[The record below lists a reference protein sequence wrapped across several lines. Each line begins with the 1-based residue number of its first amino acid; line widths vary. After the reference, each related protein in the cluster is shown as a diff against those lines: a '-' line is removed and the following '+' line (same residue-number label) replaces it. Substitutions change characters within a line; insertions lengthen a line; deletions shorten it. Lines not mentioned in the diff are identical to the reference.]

1 MSKEKNCECV
11 QRTAQCKINNECK
24 LNKLKMHIAFEWW
37 KRNVYR
43 WTWAAS
49 RQWHSLSTF
58 HLDARFIFPFSFYHL
73 FLYESCEAFMCS
85 GLVTSCEY
93 ERKKNNNS
101 NNSNNSIEETKSW
114 DTNLFSCIST
124 MESYMFN
131 VLSGM
136 TRHAETYASHMFSRK
151 IHSERNAT
159 VNTNATEEQHRRERK
174 KAVHLC
180 SVISWASAT

>member
-1 MSKEKNCECV
+1 MSKEKNCVCV

-93 ERKKNNNS
+93 ERKKITTATTTTALKKPS
-101 NNSNNSIEETKSW
+101 HGIQIYFRASQRWRVTCSMCSLVWPDTPKHMRHTCFLEKSIP
-114 DTNLFSCIST
+114 
-124 MESYMFN
+124 
-131 VLSGM
+131 
-136 TRHAETYASHMFSRK
+136 
-151 IHSERNAT
+151 NAM
-159 VNTNATEEQHRRERK
+159 QQ
-174 KAVHLC
+174 
-180 SVISWASAT
+180 